1 MTNKSLEM
9 LKWLLEDLETDE
21 GVCYKTRSSTCAT
34 ACPLWYAGAF
44 GDNICLPSVLG
55 RRVTR
60 MIHDI
65 EVITLPYGAALICN
79 EEGRILGLPDN
90 GRVCGVDVV
99 GTVLIVGTKGE
110 EFCDVP
116 AFMRAVQHA

>member
-1 MTNKSLEM
+1 MTDKSLEM

-44 GDNICLPSVLG
+44 GDNICLP
-55 RRVTR
+55 
-60 MIHDI
+60 
-65 EVITLPYGAALICN
+65 YGAAIICN

-99 GTVLIVGTKGE
+99 GTVIIVGVNGE

-116 AFMRAVQHA
+116 AFFKRMVHHG

>member
-1 MTNKSLEM
+1 MTDKQLEM

-55 RRVTR
+55 RRITAACAAWTSSVRSLWSAVTR
-60 MIHDI
+60 TSSAMCRRL
-65 EVITLPYGAALICN
+65 TS
-79 EEGRILGLPDN
+79 
-90 GRVCGVDVV
+90 
-99 GTVLIVGTKGE
+99 
-110 EFCDVP
+110 
-116 AFMRAVQHA
+116 

>member
-9 LKWLLEDLETDE
+9 LKWLLEDLEMDE

-34 ACPLWYAGAF
+34 ACPLSYAGAF

-60 MIHDI
+60 MIRDKQLR
-65 EVITLPYGAALICN
+65 ERG
-79 EEGRILGLPDN
+79 
-90 GRVCGVDVV
+90 
-99 GTVLIVGTKGE
+99 KGE
-110 EFCDVP
+110 TAHGKD
-116 AFMRAVQHA
+116 

>member
-1 MTNKSLEM
+1 MKAIRKKPGCTPE
-9 LKWLLEDLETDE
+9 
-21 GVCYKTRSSTCAT
+21 
-34 ACPLWYAGAF
+34 
-44 GDNICLPSVLG
+44 I
-55 RRVTR
+55 
-60 MIHDI
+60 I
-65 EVITLPYGAALICN
+65 EVENTLKALQQGYIEAALICN

-116 AFMRAVQHA
+116 AIDGFVEVLRPAGVPDGNGVYVD

>member
-1 MTNKSLEM
+1 MKAIRKKPGCEPELIDIDNT
-9 LKWLLEDLETDE
+9 LKALQQEV
-21 GVCYKTRSSTCAT
+21 GGY
-34 ACPLWYAGAF
+34 
-44 GDNICLPSVLG
+44 SVA
-55 RRVTR
+55 V
-60 MIHDI
+60 
-65 EVITLPYGAALICN
+65 TLPYGAALICN

-116 AFMRAVQHA
+116 AFFKMAVQHG

>member
-1 MTNKSLEM
+1 MKVIRKKPGCEPEIIDIDNTLAALQQEV
-9 LKWLLEDLETDE
+9 E
-21 GVCYKTRSSTCAT
+21 GY
-34 ACPLWYAGAF
+34 
-44 GDNICLPSVLG
+44 
-55 RRVTR
+55 
-60 MIHDI
+60 I

-99 GTVLIVGTKGE
+99 GTVLIVGVNGS

-116 AFMRAVQHA
+116 AFFKMAVQHG

>member
-1 MTNKSLEM
+1 MTDKSLEM

-55 RRVTR
+55 HRVTR
-60 MIHDI
+60 MIRDKRLR
-65 EVITLPYGAALICN
+65 ER
-79 EEGRILGLPDN
+79 EKRRN
-90 GRVCGVDVV
+90 GTWQRLR
-99 GTVLIVGTKGE
+99 TS
-110 EFCDVP
+110 VP
-116 AFMRAVQHA
+116 ASRAA

>member
-44 GDNICLPSVLG
+44 GDNNGS
-55 RRVTR
+55 RNFTR
-60 MIHDI
+60 PPC
-65 EVITLPYGAALICN
+65 TTRAATSC
-79 EEGRILGLPDN
+79 RSA
-90 GRVCGVDVV
+90 VCTPTCAD
-99 GTVLIVGTKGE
+99 
-110 EFCDVP
+110 
-116 AFMRAVQHA
+116 